1 MMTEFWEDY
10 YSANKTEMYE
20 LNAPF
25 STLGDPLV
33 DRWERQVRSG
43 QVPDLMEGLDDK
55 EAEELIDWSRKAYK
69 KKVRRG
75 IIRTP
80 INPGIGVGSPEME
93 ELLGED
99 GSFEETF

>member
-1 MMTEFWEDY
+1 MLTEFWEDY
-10 YSANKTEMYE
+10 YSSNKSEMYD

-25 STLGDPLV
+25 STLGDPLI
-33 DRWERQVRSG
+33 DKWERQVRSG

-69 KKVRRG
+69 KKVQRG
-75 IIRTP
+75 IIKAPRET
-80 INPGIGVGSPEME
+80 GIGSINSEIE
-93 ELLGED
+93 ELLGDD